1 MTVQVPVPV
10 PAPACMYTCTCKWR
24 TCLSSK
30 RGFRSQFILQVSAFP
45 FAIRPLSDYEN
56 FVIHLQFSRTIL
68 CIPSDLQSPMTP
80 IVKSLPQDK
89 AKIVFHSAMMAVQNF
104 GFMILYHDIWGSTPG
119 PIPTIAANGTI
130 MSTTDVCSST
140 RYTPQSYACLFAFTT
155 CLTVV
160 FVLFSFHFF
169 IPFHLSAGTPSG

>member
-1 MTVQVPVPV
+1 M
-10 PAPACMYTCTCKWR
+10 
-24 TCLSSK
+24 
-30 RGFRSQFILQVSAFP
+30 
-45 FAIRPLSDYEN
+45 
-56 FVIHLQFSRTIL
+56 
-68 CIPSDLQSPMTP
+68 PMTP